1 MPRKANNS
9 VDLLFAEFHAKWGV
23 ASEQKT
29 IVLDAEEGT
38 VRAIAS
44 QNFLNS
50 LVSLAFA
57 LFLVLS
63 IGLSISSSFKLFF
76 CE

>member
-1 MPRKANNS
+1 MPRKTNNS
-9 VDLLFAEFHAKWGV
+9 VDLLFAEFQAKWGV

-57 LFLVLS
+57 LFLVSS
-63 IGLSISSSFKLFF
+63 IGLSISSSSKLFF